1 MSDQGPELDAP
12 TINRLLGALS
22 SRLAERGESAQLFVV
37 GGAAMALAY
46 DRARSTR
53 DLDAAFEPSPVVR
66 EVAAAIAAENGLEED
81 WLNDAAKG
89 FMPGADAG
97 ARTVFESE
105 NLLVQVPSPPL
116 PARHEGPRRPHRE
129 GH

>member
-22 SRLAERGESAQLFVV
+22 ARLAERGESAQLFVV

-105 NLLVQVPSPPL
+105 NLLVQVPSPPTTCS
-116 PARHEGPRRPHRE
+116 P
-129 GH
+129 